1 MTARIIDGAAVAQQI
16 RSQLT
21 TRIAALKAKGVTP
34 GLAVVMVGEHPA
46 SRAYVGNKTRACAES
61 GLHSEVHALDGG
73 SAESL
78 VLATIDKLNRDPR
91 IHGIIVQ
98 LPLPHGFDTTR
109 VTQSVAVEKDVDGIR
124 WHSLGALVAGHP
136 TLAPCT
142 PLGVMALLDHAR
154 VALEGKHTVVVG
166 RSVTVGKPMALMLIA
181 RGATVTVCNSRTPD
195 LGDVTRRA
203 DVLVAAAGKPGLVT
217 AAMVKPGA
225 VVIDVG
231 INRSPQGGIVG
242 DVHFAGVKEVASL
255 ITPVPGGVGPMTV
268 AMVIANT
275 VTAAERAVATRTA

>member
-1 MTARIIDGAAVAQQI
+1 VTARIIEGAAVAQQI
-16 RSQLT
+16 RNQLT
-21 TRIAALKAKGVTP
+21 PRIAALKANSVTP

-46 SRAYVGNKTRACAES
+46 STAYVGNKTRACAES

-98 LPLPHGFDTTR
+98 LPLPRGLNTER
-109 VTQSVAVEKDVDGIR
+109 ITQSIAVEKDVDGFNWR
-124 WHSLGALVAGHP
+124 NLGGLVSGHP
-136 TLAPCT
+136 SFVPCT
-142 PLGVMALLDHAR
+142 PLGVMELLDHAR
-154 VALEGKHTVVVG
+154 VALEGKHAVIVG

-181 RGATVTVCNSRTPD
+181 RGATVTVCNSKTPD
-195 LGDVTRRA
+195 LGEVTKRA
-203 DVLVAAAGKPGLVT
+203 DILIAAAGKPGLID

-225 VVIDVG
+225 VVVDVG
-231 INRSPQGGIVG
+231 INRLRQGGIVG